1 MNRSTQH
8 AFQPEEVMA
17 YLDGELESARAA
29 ALVGHLEHCE
39 ECQALVLQFRQLSER
54 LLDFQIDPVPSDLNK
69 PVFAALESMATGTTS
84 GTKTEKIVKPRKWRL
99 SFSSPYT
106 RALACLLI
114 AAFLVTFGVSD
125 LSRFGREKR
134 QVNYSV
140 DTEIQP
146 FSPYIGKLEA
156 PLSSGAELP
165 ADRGGQ
171 AHFGPMPET
180 PPPPPRGGGG
190 GGGIE
195 APTPSGPLI
204 AQTAWLTIV
213 AANFDQASAAVD
225 RLAAG
230 QGGYIQKL
238 ATSDRIAAS
247 REFSATV
254 RVPAAQLG
262 GFLAELRKL
271 GHVEQETR
279 TNEEVTDQYVDLQA
293 RLKSA
298 RASEQRMLELLTT
311 RTGKLED
318 VLDAERE
325 LARIREEI
333 ESMEGQRVLLAHRV
347 NYATVEMQLHEEY
360 REKLDS
366 RSAST
371 ATKIWN
377 AAVEGYENLEGGVIG
392 VLLFLLSYGPAI
404 LFWLAVLLVPG
415 WFVWRKFRSRA

>member
-8 AFQPEEVMA
+8 AFEPEEVMA
-17 YLDGELESARAA
+17 YLDGELEPERAA
-29 ALVGHLEHCE
+29 ALAEHLAHCRQCE
-39 ECQALVLQFRQLSER
+39 ALAAQFRQVSEK
-54 LLDFQIDPVPSDLNK
+54 LLDFQVETAPPSLNAAVLSAPESSAPLKKPAPHETDERIWGILRRVFGK
-69 PVFAALESMATGTTS
+69 PVTWALSAAMVIALVVVAVHQSVTRTPTVGGFSRWQIESELSAPPASRSATAHS
-84 GTKTEKIVKPRKWRL
+84 AASEPRD
-99 SFSSPYT
+99 SANEMF
-106 RALACLLI
+106 LAPAPPPGNEL
-114 AAFLVTFGVSD
+114 AA
-125 LSRFGREKR
+125 
-134 QVNYSV
+134 
-140 DTEIQP
+140 P
-146 FSPYIGKLEA
+146 A
-156 PLSSGAELP
+156 PA
-165 ADRGGQ
+165 
-171 AHFGPMPET
+171 GPM
-180 PPPPPRGGGG
+180 
-190 GGGIE
+190 
-195 APTPSGPLI
+195 I
-204 AQTAWLTIV
+204 AQTASLTII
-213 AANFDQASAAVD
+213 ASNYDQASAAVD
-225 RLAAG
+225 RLAAS
-230 QGGYIQKL
+230 QGGYVQKL
-238 ATSDRIAAS
+238 ATEDQLAAA

-298 RASEQRMLELLTT
+298 RASEQRMLELLAT

-347 NYATVEMQLHEEY
+347 NYATVEIQLREEY

-366 RSAST
+366 RSSST

-377 AAVEGYENLEGGVIG
+377 AAVEGYGNLEDGFIG

-404 LFWLAVLLVPG
+404 LFWLAVLFVPG

>member
-8 AFQPEEVMA
+8 AFEPEEVMA
-17 YLDGELESARAA
+17 YLDGELEPRRAA
-29 ALVGHLEHCE
+29 DLASHLEHCE
-39 ECQALVLQFRQLSER
+39 ECRTVATQFRQLSER
-54 LLDFQIDPVPSDLNK
+54 LLDFPVETTPPSLDA
-69 PVFAALESMATGTTS
+69 VMVSALESSAPS
-84 GTKTEKIVKPRKWRL
+84 RKPA
-99 SFSSPYT
+99 SHEIDE
-106 RALACLLI
+106 LLWNKLQRVFRNPVAWAWI
-114 AAFLVTFGVSD
+114 AATVVTVVIVGVYHATAP
-125 LSRFGREKR
+125 R
-134 QVNYSV
+134 QARWLNEDVGYLNSV
-140 DTEIQP
+140 P
-146 FSPYIGKLEA
+146 A
-156 PLSSGAELP
+156 SSVP
-165 ADRGGQ
+165 ADRLGPASAGGVP
-171 AHFGPMPET
+171 A
-180 PPPPPRGGGG
+180 PPPRPPSDEKASA
-190 GGGIE
+190 GIE
-195 APTPSGPLI
+195 APAPGGPMI
-204 AQTAWLTIV
+204 AQTASLTIV
-213 AANFDQASAAVD
+213 ASNYDEASASVD
-225 RLAAG
+225 RLAAS
-230 QGGYIQKL
+230 QGGYVQKL
-238 ATSDRIAAS
+238 ATEDQLAAA

-271 GHVEQETR
+271 GHVEQESR

-298 RASEQRMLELLTT
+298 RASEQRMLELLAT

-347 NYATVEMQLHEEY
+347 NYATVEIQLREEY

-366 RSAST
+366 RSTST

-377 AAVEGYENLEGGVIG
+377 AAVEGYGNLEDGAIG

-415 WFVWRKFRSRA
+415 WFVWRRFRSRA

>member
-8 AFQPEEVMA
+8 AFEPEEVMA
-17 YLDGELESARAA
+17 YLDGELDPHRAA
-29 ALVGHLEHCE
+29 DLASHLEHCE
-39 ECQALVLQFRQLSER
+39 ECQTLATLFRQLSDR
-54 LLDFQIDPVPSDLNK
+54 LLDFSVETTPPSLNAAVLGAPESGAPWTKPAPHEIDEWVWSKLRRTFGK
-69 PVFAALESMATGTTS
+69 PVTWALAGAALIALVAVAVHQSMTRPRTASGFARWDVYSEFSGPPASRLPASRSAGTGPQFPNEKSRTVEPGGAGSGDGGAIAAPEATG
-84 GTKTEKIVKPRKWRL
+84 
-99 SFSSPYT
+99 
-106 RALACLLI
+106 
-114 AAFLVTFGVSD
+114 
-125 LSRFGREKR
+125 
-134 QVNYSV
+134 
-140 DTEIQP
+140 
-146 FSPYIGKLEA
+146 
-156 PLSSGAELP
+156 
-165 ADRGGQ
+165 
-171 AHFGPMPET
+171 PM
-180 PPPPPRGGGG
+180 
-190 GGGIE
+190 
-195 APTPSGPLI
+195 I

-213 AANFDQASAAVD
+213 AANYDQASAAVD

-230 QGGYIQKL
+230 QGGYVQKL
-238 ATSDRIAAS
+238 ATSDRIGAS

-262 GFLAELRKL
+262 GLLGELRKL

-298 RASEQRMLELLTT
+298 RASEQRMLELLAT

-333 ESMEGQRVLLAHRV
+333 ESMEGQRILLTHRV
-347 NYATVEMQLHEEY
+347 NYATVEIQLREDY

-366 RSAST
+366 LST
-371 ATKIWN
+371 SKATKIWN
-377 AAVEGYENLEGGVIG
+377 AAVEGYGNLEDGVVG
-392 VLLFLLSYGPAI
+392 VLLFVLSYGPAI